1 MGKGDKRSRKGKI
14 RAGSWGVYRP
24 RRQGTAYVPSDE
36 DKLKKATKEVAAK
49 KTAKKKAAP
58 KPEPV
63 EEVAVA
69 AAPVEEVRVE
79 APIAEEKAP
88 EPVAKEEPKKAAP
101 KKKAAKKSADGKD
114 DLKKV
119 EGIGPAT
126 EKLFNAAGI
135 MTFAE
140 LAGTEVDKLKEIL
153 AEAGSRYKLLVPDT
167 WPEQSALAA
176 ADKWDELK
184 ALQDVLDKGKRV
196 S

>member
-24 RRQGTAYVPSDE
+24 RRQGGAYVPSDE
-36 DKLKKATKEVAAK
+36 DKLKKATKEVKAK
-49 KTAKKKAAP
+49 KTVKKKAAP

-69 AAPVEEVRVE
+69 APVEEV
-79 APIAEEKAP
+79 KAA
-88 EPVAKEEPKKAAP
+88 EPVAKEEVKAEAP
-101 KKKAAKKSADGKD
+101 KKKATKKSADGKD
-114 DLKKV
+114 DLKKI

-126 EKLFNAAGI
+126 EKLFNAAEI
-135 MTFAE
+135 MTFAD

-153 AEAGSRYKLLVPDT
+153 AAAGSRYKLLVPDT
-167 WPEQSALAA
+167 WPEQSALARD
-176 ADKWDELK
+176 DKWDELK

-196 S
+196 G

>member
-24 RRQGTAYVPSDE
+24 RRKGGAYVPSED
-36 DKLKKATKEVAAK
+36 DKLKKAAKEIKAK
-49 KTAKKKAAP
+49 KTTKKKPAP

-63 EEVAVA
+63 VEEVAVA
-69 AAPVEEVRVE
+69 EAPVEEVKV
-79 APIAEEKAP
+79 A
-88 EPVAKEEPKKAAP
+88 EPVEKEDVKEVKVEAP
-101 KKKAAKKSADGKD
+101 KKKASKKSADGKD
-114 DLKKV
+114 DLKKI

-135 MTFAE
+135 MTFSD

-176 ADKWDELK
+176 DDKWDELK